1 MNAEVIN
8 GWCRHNVPF
17 TSCRECSPP
26 PQTCTCEWP
35 TTCADCEPP
44 SSVTEALEDAL
55 EREPQGPTKY
65 RCPNPACQREHTET
79 QWQCLQWLQ
88 FAGAVRS
95 GRLMVSVEVRR
106 CVCSL
111 PVARECVLP
120 MVEVLP

>member
-1 MNAEVIN
+1 MITANA
-8 GWCRHNVPF
+8 GRA
-17 TSCRECSPP
+17 
-26 PQTCTCEWP
+26 CTCVWP
-35 TTCADCEPP
+35 TSCADCEPP
-44 SSVTEALEDAL
+44 DSVTEALEDAL
-55 EREPQGPTKY
+55 EREPTGPTKY
-65 RCPNPACQREHTET
+65 ACPHCQRQFVES